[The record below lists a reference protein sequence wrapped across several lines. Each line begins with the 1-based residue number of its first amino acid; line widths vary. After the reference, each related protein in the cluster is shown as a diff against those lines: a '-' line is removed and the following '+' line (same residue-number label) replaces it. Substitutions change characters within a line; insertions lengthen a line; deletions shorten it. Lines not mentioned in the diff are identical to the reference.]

1 MGGVA
6 NTTLYMP
13 EISKDFRSCSMRIEF
28 SNQSRNMVGKSVPKS
43 ARLAPADAQPSSS
56 ADSPAVA
63 ILAGGNSRR
72 MGRDKARLELGAFTL
87 LERVLAAAV
96 PLDIPCILIANDSE
110 PLAHLK
116 RPIYPD
122 LRPGSG
128 PLGGLLTALTAAPS
142 PIVLLLACDL
152 PFITTP
158 FLRFLL
164 QALGTHQA
172 VVPRSPDGLQ
182 PLCAV
187 YTRSCLPDIERTLN
201 RGDFRI
207 TSFLTDIDAL
217 ILPRDRWQAFDPH
230 QLLFTNLNTPED
242 YRRARELLRGEGDK
256 KRGSAFKRSNP

>member
-1 MGGVA
+1 
-6 NTTLYMP
+6 
-13 EISKDFRSCSMRIEF
+13 
-28 SNQSRNMVGKSVPKS
+28 MVGKSAQKTAPLPS
-43 ARLAPADAQPSSS
+43 ADKQPSGS
-56 ADSPAVA
+56 ADSPVVA

-72 MGRDKARLELGAFTL
+72 MGRDKTRLELGASTL
-87 LERVLAAAV
+87 LERVLAAAA

-110 PLAHLK
+110 PFAHLK

-128 PLGGLLTALTAAPS
+128 PLGGLLTALTVAPS
-142 PIVLLLACDL
+142 STVLLLACDL

-158 FLRFLL
+158 FLHFLL

-187 YTRSCLPDIERTLN
+187 YTRSCLPTIERTLN

-207 TSFLTDIDAL
+207 TSFLTDVDAL
-217 ILPRDRWQAFDPH
+217 ILPRNHWQAFDPS

-242 YRRARELLRGEGDK
+242 YQRARELLKEEEG
-256 KRGSAFKRSNP
+256 

>member
-1 MGGVA
+1 
-6 NTTLYMP
+6 
-13 EISKDFRSCSMRIEF
+13 MRIEF
-28 SNQSRNMVGKSVPKS
+28 SNQSRNMVGKSVPKPT
-43 ARLAPADAQPSSS
+43 RLASADAQPSSS
-56 ADSPAVA
+56 ADSTAVA

-72 MGRDKARLELGAFTL
+72 MGRDKARLKLGASTL

-96 PLDIPCILIANDSE
+96 PLDIPCVLIANDSQ
-110 PLAHLK
+110 PLVHLQ

-128 PLGGLLTALTAAPS
+128 PLGGLLTALTVAPS
-142 PIVLLLACDL
+142 PTVLLLACDL

-158 FLRFLL
+158 FLHFLL

-187 YTRSCLPDIERTLN
+187 YTRSCLPNIERTLN
-201 RGDFRI
+201 SGDFRI

-230 QLLFTNLNTPED
+230 QLLFTNLNTPEE
-242 YRRARELLRGEGDK
+242 YRRAQELLKEEE
-256 KRGSAFKRSNP
+256 N

>member
-1 MGGVA
+1 MTGKYTPGSIRPAPLSA
-6 NTTLYMP
+6 N
-13 EISKDFRSCSMRIEF
+13 
-28 SNQSRNMVGKSVPKS
+28 
-43 ARLAPADAQPSSS
+43 PSSA
-56 ADSPAVA
+56 ADSPSVA

-72 MGRDKARLELGAFTL
+72 MGRDKARLELGTSTL
-87 LERVLAAAV
+87 LERVLTAAI
-96 PLDIPCILIANDSE
+96 PLEIPCILIANDSG
-110 PLAHLK
+110 PFAHLK
-116 RPIYPD
+116 QPIYPD

-128 PLGGLLTALTAAPS
+128 PLGGLLTALTVAPS
-142 PIVLLLACDL
+142 SIVLLLACDL

-187 YTRSCLPDIERTLN
+187 YTQSCRPIIERTLD

-207 TSFLTDIDAL
+207 TSFLTEIDTL
-217 ILPRDRWQAFDPH
+217 FLPRERWQAFDTH

-242 YRRARELLRGEGDK
+242 YRRAQELLTEEEK
-256 KRGSAFKRSNP
+256 